1 VAGETDSPI
10 PELDLKQ
17 IRSELVQRRAGIEE
31 RLAAM
36 KKAPERGS
44 TIGFGKRIGD
54 GTSEAVSRITEVALA
69 GDLEVTADEIDRAVE
84 KIEQGTYGTCD
95 SCGRPIAVG
104 RLKVAP
110 ASSLCIDCARRQ
122 VRP

>member
-1 VAGETDSPI
+1 
-10 PELDLKQ
+10 
-17 IRSELVQRRAGIEE
+17 
-31 RLAAM
+31 M